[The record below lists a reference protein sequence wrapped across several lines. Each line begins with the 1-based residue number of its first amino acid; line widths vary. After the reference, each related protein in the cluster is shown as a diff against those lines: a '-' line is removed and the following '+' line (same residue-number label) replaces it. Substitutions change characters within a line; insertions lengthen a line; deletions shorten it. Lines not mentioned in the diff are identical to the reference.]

1 MKRRTRRAFGDPPTG
16 QAGAPV
22 ITLPEHWSPEQA
34 LAVFEI
40 VDELRERLWHRYGGQ
55 IQQAMREQR
64 SSDTPT
70 AQLDIDYGDAP
81 PF

>member
-40 VDELRERLWHRYGGQ
+40 VDELRERLWHEV
-55 IQQAMREQR
+55 APEFR
-64 SSDTPT
+64 SS
-70 AQLDIDYGDAP
+70 
-81 PF
+81 